1 MPWRVANMCLMAG
14 SKELPGSAQKSPMS
28 VVEYKY
34 NQTRPLTIAHCNS
47 ISPVHTKRYLT
58 LPLTL

>member
-1 MPWRVANMCLMAG
+1 MCLMVG